1 MKKLT
6 KYEQDGIKKL
16 LSHIN
21 NKKVVQCILETLGE
35 KNWNRDILSSC
46 SSYLTEKQ
54 EEIFE
59 SFGGDFSSEELD
71 YEWDNEDINCEIAKI
86 LKKQGVT
93 HYLYENEDYLN
104 EIREGK
110 IICEGIDVEDIKDM
124 IAVGE
129 EEETEDDHEELCQVK
144 EVEFRYKSNI
154 LKGKFC
160 WADGAVSWHLQI
172 PEGVLSYP
180 IMWRETNFTD
190 EKAESMAINGLKN
203 LWWVYNEIHKHKDEI
218 LKALPPCIKME
229 VEIKAIQ
236 QKIHEL
242 KKSQEEGV
250 INKTDYRKALRPIA
264 EKRNTLYGN
273 LIDLF
278 DDTMRKIIQVDTTY
292 FDSNKEMI
300 YKIIGINV

>member
-1 MKKLT
+1 MEKLN
-6 KYEQDGIKKL
+6 KQQQAGIAEMMH
-16 LSHIN
+16 HIH
-21 NKKVVQCILETLGE
+21 NKEVVQSILETLGE
-35 KNWNRDILSSC
+35 KNWSRDILSSC

-54 EEIFE
+54 YDVFE
-59 SFGGDFSSEELD
+59 SLGGDYSSEEIDDILHD
-71 YEWDNEDINCEIAKI
+71 DDINYEIAEK
-86 LKKQGVT
+86 LKEQGVT

-129 EEETEDDHEELCQVK
+129 EEETEDDYEELCQVK

-180 IMWRETNFTD
+180 IMWRKPNFTD

-203 LWWVYNEIHKHKDEI
+203 LWWVYNEIHNHKDGI

-236 QKIHEL
+236 QKMHEL

>member
-1 MKKLT
+1 MEKLT
-6 KYEQDGIKKL
+6 KHQQDGIAEMMH
-16 LSHIN
+16 HIH
-21 NKKVVQCILETLGE
+21 NKEVVQCILETLGE

-59 SFGGDFSSEELD
+59 SLGGNYSSEELD
-71 YEWDNEDINCEIAKI
+71 EEWDNDGINSEIAKI

-129 EEETEDDHEELCQVK
+129 EEETEDDYVEFGQAR
-144 EVEFRYKSNI
+144 EVEFSYKGNI
-154 LKGKFC
+154 LKGRLH
-160 WADGAVSWHLQI
+160 WADGAVSWSLQI
-172 PEGVLSYP
+172 PEGTLLYP
-180 IMWRETNFTD
+180 IMWRDPDFTD
-190 EKAESMAINGLKN
+190 EEAESMAKKGLKN
-203 LWWVYNEIHKHKDEI
+203 LWWVYNEILTHKDEI
-218 LKALPPCIKME
+218 LKVLPPCIKME
-229 VEIKAIQ
+229 QEIKAIQ

>member
-16 LSHIN
+16 LSDIN

-35 KNWNRDILSSC
+35 KNWSRDILSSC

-71 YEWDNEDINCEIAKI
+71 EEWDNDSINNRIAEI
-86 LKKQGVT
+86 LKKQGIT

-124 IAVGE
+124 ISVGE

-172 PEGVLSYP
+172 PEGVLFYP
-180 IMWRETNFTD
+180 IMWRDPDFT
-190 EKAESMAINGLKN
+190 EEEAESMAKKGLKN
-203 LWWVYNEIHKHKDEI
+203 LWWLYNEILTHKDEI
-218 LKALPPCIKME
+218 LKVLPPCIKME
-229 VEIKAIQ
+229 REIKAIQ

-242 KKSQEEGV
+242 KKSHEEGV
-250 INKTDYRKALRPIA
+250 ISKNDYREALRSLA
-264 EKRNTLYGN
+264 EQRSTIDMN
-273 LIDLF
+273 LIELF
-278 DDTMRKIIQVDTTY
+278 GDTMRKIIQVDTTY